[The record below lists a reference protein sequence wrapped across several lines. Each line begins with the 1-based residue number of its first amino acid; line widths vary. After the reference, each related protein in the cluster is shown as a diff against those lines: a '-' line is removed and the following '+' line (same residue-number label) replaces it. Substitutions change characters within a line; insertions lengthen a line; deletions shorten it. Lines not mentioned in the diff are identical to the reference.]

1 VAGRVVVIEMSGE
14 IVKNCGGFGCLL
26 RKRGGEFDRLG
37 DFRRTT
43 RFMRFCEGL
52 LENNKMKSSGAY
64 DNAQE
69 YFPGAVCKVGKD
81 SRGLGILLSHI
92 P

>member
-1 VAGRVVVIEMSGE
+1 
-14 IVKNCGGFGCLL
+14 
-26 RKRGGEFDRLG
+26 
-37 DFRRTT
+37 
-43 RFMRFCEGL
+43 MRFCEGL